1 MKYLKTYETF
11 SLYNKLFGN
20 DKKED
25 TTSGSFQEIKFK
37 ENSENVGKLQKN
49 LDILGFKLYRFGID
63 NKYGSET
70 AGKIKSLFDFI
81 KSKPDILEYV
91 DDDKQQLL
99 DFDVD
104 DKVVTTK
111 QVAIIDELANNSDVK
126 TKIANHFKEMEKSLG
141 DELIG
146 KKEIMK
152 NVEDPEAFMTK
163 LNEICKKLEIPNIN
177 WLLLIFFKESGINSH
192 RQNKDS
198 GATGLIQF
206 MKKTAEGLGTSLD
219 ALKNMTAVEQLD
231 YVYKYFKPYT
241 GKIHSVQDLYLI
253 TFFPI
258 AVGKSDD
265 NVLQSNG
272 LSAGKVAKANP
283 GIDLNHDGK
292 ITNGEFD
299 DYVMNKTPNKW
310 KDLVNKNDN
319 IA

>member
-25 TTSGSFQEIKFK
+25 TTSGSFQEIKFGEK
-37 ENSENVGKLQKN
+37 SENVKKTQENLQK
-49 LDILGFKLYRFGID
+49 LGFELYRFGNDGIAK
-63 NKYGSET
+63 NET
-70 AGKIKSLFDFI
+70 FSKIKSLFDFI
-81 KSKPDILEYV
+81 KSKPDILEDV
-91 DDDKQQLL
+91 DDKSLL

-104 DKVVTTK
+104 DKVVTAK

-146 KKEIMK
+146 KKELMK

-163 LNEICKKLEIPNIN
+163 LNDICKKLSIPNVN
-177 WLLLIFFKESGINSH
+177 WMLLIFYKESKINPHIVNSI
-192 RQNKDS
+192 
-198 GATGLIQF
+198 GAVGLIQF
-206 MKKTAEGLGTSLD
+206 MPATAKGLGTTTD

-231 YVYKYFKPYT
+231 YVYKYFKPYA
-241 GKIHSVQDLYLI
+241 GKIKSVEDLYMI
-253 TFFPI
+253 TFFPV

-265 NVLQSNG
+265 NILQSKG

-283 GIDLNHDGK
+283 GIDLNKDGE

-299 DYVMNKTPNKW
+299 DYVQKGIPNNW